1 MALQQHKVSVGGQR
15 LVCTCQTTAD
25 VTDYVLQ
32 CSYEHI
38 PAGDTCRGAK
48 HTTHRHQGGGTDRCC
63 KSLQATGCTLGASPC

>member
-38 PAGDTCRGAK
+38 RAGDARCGAK
-48 HTTHRHQGGGTDRCC
+48 HATHRRQGD
-63 KSLQATGCTLGASPC
+63 SWSMHE